1 MTTAAIIVAAGRGLR
16 MADAHNAAAPGP
28 AALPK
33 QYLPLAG
40 RPILAHTIERFE
52 ATPAVDRM
60 VLVVVPGD
68 EALCEREIVA
78 PFGFRKVAAIVA
90 GGAHRQESVARGL
103 AALAG
108 PVDLVAVHDGVRPC
122 VTPEQIGAV
131 IEAAERADGAVLAIP
146 LNDTPKQ
153 VGAHRLIERTL
164 ERRVIWLAQTP
175 QVFRRAVLQEG
186 HAKAA
191 ADGYLGTDDAALVE
205 RLGYRVVVVEGS
217 ASNVKIT
224 LPDDLAAAESWLA
237 AHQLAAPGYGARRP
251 RL

>member
-1 MTTAAIIVAAGRGLR
+1 V
-16 MADAHNAAAPGP
+16 
-28 AALPK
+28 
-33 QYLPLAG
+33 Q
-40 RPILAHTIERFE
+40 
-52 ATPAVDRM
+52 
-60 VLVVVPGD
+60 
-68 EALCEREIVA
+68 
-78 PFGFRKVAAIVA
+78 
-90 GGAHRQESVARGL
+90 RQESVALGL

-122 VTPEQIGAV
+122 VTPEQISAV
-131 IEAAERADGAVLAIP
+131 IEAVSDVGGRADGAVLAIP

-153 VGAHRLIERTL
+153 VGDHRGIERTL
-164 ERRVIWLAQTP
+164 ERRTIWLAQTP

-237 AHQLAAPGYGARRP
+237 AHQLATPGHGARRP